1 MKKLLNIFDLDGT
14 VIDSS
19 HRREYNDD
27 GTLNLNAWRACSRE
41 TIMRDSLLP
50 LASVMRELIATNKM
64 VAICTSRV
72 LNETDWEYLEMHQIL
87 PRIIISRVEG
97 DTTPDAEFKTRE
109 LQWSFGAG
117 LLMQS
122 QMWEDMPDI
131 RASVSKLGVYTLD
144 PAPFNKALI

>member
-1 MKKLLNIFDLDGT
+1 MLKTLNIFDLDGT

-19 HRREYNDD
+19 HRRQYNPD
-27 GTLNLNAWRACSRE
+27 GTLNIAAWRKCTRDM
-41 TIMRDSLLP
+41 IMRDSLLP
-50 LASVMRELIATNKM
+50 LARIMRELIATNKM

-72 LNETDWEYLEMHQIL
+72 LNETDWEYLETHQIL

-109 LQWSFGAG
+109 LKWSFNA
-117 LLMQS
+117 LTLRQS

-144 PAPFNKALI
+144 PAPFNKVLA

>member
-1 MKKLLNIFDLDGT
+1 MRNKLNIFDLDGT

-19 HRREYNDD
+19 HRRQYNPD
-27 GTLNLNAWRACSRE
+27 GTLNLKAWRACSRE

-50 LASVMRELIATNKM
+50 LARTMRELIASNKM

-72 LNETDWEYLEMHQIL
+72 LGKADWEYLEMHQIL
-87 PRIIISRVEG
+87 PRIIISRTEG

-109 LQWSFGAG
+109 LKWSFNA
-117 LLMQS
+117 LTLRQS

-131 RASVSKLGVYTLD
+131 RASVSKIGIMAID
-144 PAPFNKALI
+144 PAPFNKVLA

>member
-1 MKKLLNIFDLDGT
+1 MLKTLNIFDLDGT

-19 HRREYNDD
+19 HRREYNAD
-27 GTLNLNAWRACSRE
+27 GTLDINAWRKCTRDM
-41 TIMRDSLLP
+41 IMRDSLLP
-50 LASVMRELIATNKM
+50 LASVMRELIASNKM

-144 PAPFNKALI
+144 PAPFNKVGV

>member
-87 PRIIISRVEG
+87 PRIIISRIEG

-122 QMWEDMPDI
+122 QMWEDMPEI
-131 RASVSKLGVYTLD
+131 RASVSKLGILAID
-144 PAPFNKALI
+144 PIPFNKVLA

>member
-1 MKKLLNIFDLDGT
+1 MQKTLNIFDLDGT

-19 HRREYNDD
+19 HRREYNPD

-41 TIMRDSLLP
+41 TILRDSLLP
-50 LASVMRELIATNKM
+50 LASIMRELIASNKM

-72 LNETDWEYLEMHQIL
+72 LGEADWEYLESHQIL
-87 PRIIISRVEG
+87 PRIIISRQHG

-109 LQWSFGAG
+109 LKWSFGAG
-117 LLMQS
+117 MLMQS

-131 RASVSKLGVYTLD
+131 RASVSKLGIYTLD
-144 PAPFNKALI
+144 PAPFNKGIR

>member
-19 HRREYNDD
+19 HRRQYNAD
-27 GTLNLNAWRACSRE
+27 GTLDINAWRKCTRE
-41 TIMRDSLLP
+41 SIMRDSLLP

-117 LLMQS
+117 ILMQS

-144 PAPFNKALI
+144 PAPFNKVLA

>member
-87 PRIIISRVEG
+87 PRIIISRIEG

-109 LQWSFGAG
+109 LKWSFNA
-117 LLMQS
+117 LTLRQS

-131 RASVSKLGVYTLD
+131 RASVSKIGVMAID
-144 PAPFNKALI
+144 PAPFNKVLA

>member
-1 MKKLLNIFDLDGT
+1 M
-14 VIDSS
+14 
-19 HRREYNDD
+19 
-27 GTLNLNAWRACSRE
+27 
-41 TIMRDSLLP
+41 IMRDCLLP
-50 LASVMRELIATNKM
+50 LASVMRQLIAKKKM

-72 LNETDWEYLEMHQIL
+72 LGEADWEYLSMHGIL

-144 PAPFNKALI
+144 PAPFNKVGV

>member
-1 MKKLLNIFDLDGT
+1 MLNKLNIFDLDGT

-19 HRREYNDD
+19 HRRQYNAD

-50 LASVMRELIATNKM
+50 LASIMRELIASNKM

-72 LNETDWEYLEMHQIL
+72 FGEADWEYLETHQIL
-87 PRIIISRVEG
+87 PRIIISRQHG

-109 LQWSFGAG
+109 LQWSFRPEI
-117 LLMQS
+117 LKQS

-131 RASVSKLGVYTLD
+131 RASVSKLGILAID
-144 PAPFNKALI
+144 PIPFNKALA

>member
-1 MKKLLNIFDLDGT
+1 MRNKLNIFDLDGT

-19 HRREYNDD
+19 HRRQYNAD

-50 LASVMRELIATNKM
+50 LASVMRELIASNKM

-87 PRIIISRVEG
+87 PRIIISRIEG

-109 LQWSFGAG
+109 LKWSFNA
-117 LLMQS
+117 LTLRQS
-122 QMWEDMPDI
+122 QMWEDMPEI
-131 RASVSKLGVYTLD
+131 RASVSKLGILAID
-144 PAPFNKALI
+144 PIPFNKVLA

>member
-27 GTLNLNAWRACSRE
+27 GTLDINAWRKCTRE
-41 TIMRDSLLP
+41 SIMRDSLLP
-50 LASVMRELIATNKM
+50 LASLMRELIASNKM

-87 PRIIISRVEG
+87 PRIIISRIEG

-131 RASVSKLGVYTLD
+131 RASVSKLGILAID
-144 PAPFNKALI
+144 PIPFNKVLA

>member
-1 MKKLLNIFDLDGT
+1 MRNKLNIFDLDGT

-19 HRREYNDD
+19 HRRQYNPD

-50 LASVMRELIATNKM
+50 LARTMRELIASNKM

-72 LNETDWEYLEMHQIL
+72 LNETDWEYLEIHQIL

-109 LQWSFGAG
+109 LKWSFNA
-117 LLMQS
+117 LTLRQS
-122 QMWEDMPDI
+122 QMWEDMPEI
-131 RASVSKLGVYTLD
+131 RASVSKLGILAID
-144 PAPFNKALI
+144 PIPFNKVLA

>member
-1 MKKLLNIFDLDGT
+1 MLKTLNIFDLDGT

-19 HRREYNDD
+19 HRREYNAD
-27 GTLNLNAWRACSRE
+27 GTLDINAWRKCTRDM
-41 TIMRDSLLP
+41 IMRDSLLP
-50 LASVMRELIATNKM
+50 LASVMRELIASNKM

-131 RASVSKLGVYTLD
+131 RASVSKLGVYALD
-144 PAPFNKALI
+144 PAPFNKVGV